1 MKGILNKLCIFLD
14 SKPFIYSS
22 IALLWLFMAYQMYS
36 RDKLTHQVTI
46 QHNQLADLKERMSL
60 DKEQISVLVN
70 DSQSTYKTVKE
81 MEKTVA
87 SLSRR
92 MDEVQ
97 QYQLDQ
103 ALSQKRDD
111 DSKPSFED
119 LSTLQNQISTLQ
131 FQLKDLNQ
139 KVYELNKSNITAVIN
154 KQNQVS
160 PLSITVDS
168 PVVAKPKQ
176 PVVKTLVP
184 PFSVVGIESRGGELF
199 VSVAPSKSY
208 SLNQIKLLRT
218 GDSYRS
224 WQLKSIRTNAAVFN
238 VGTRQ
243 QVINI
248 R

>member
-1 MKGILNKLCIFLD
+1 MKDILNKLCNFLD
-14 SKPFIYSS
+14 SKPFIYTS
-22 IALLWLFMAYQMYS
+22 IALLWLFIAYQTYS
-36 RDKLTHQVTI
+36 RDNLSDQIKVQ
-46 QHNQLADLKERMSL
+46 QNQLTELNERISN
-60 DKEQISVLVN
+60 DKEQINVLVR
-70 DSQSTYKTVKE
+70 DGQSTYKTVKE
-81 MEKTVA
+81 MEKTVV

-92 MDEVQ
+92 TDEVQ

-103 ALSQKRDD
+103 ALNQKREDD
-111 DSKPSFED
+111 NRPSFED
-119 LSTLQNQISTLQ
+119 LSTLQNQMSTLQ

-139 KVYELNKSNITAVIN
+139 RVYELNKTNITAAIN
-154 KQNQVS
+154 KQHQTS

-168 PVVAKPKQ
+168 PAIAQQKK

-184 PFSVVGIESRGGELF
+184 PFSVLGIESRGGELF

-224 WQLKSIRTNAAVFN
+224 WQLKSIRTNAVVFN

-243 QVINI
+243 QVITI